1 MASNQSDRDD
11 SGIDWS
17 SQEVAEHRNR
27 GRARRSATQGPATQM
42 MLDLAEIRTGSR
54 VLDVAAG
61 TGDQT
66 LLAAERVGSTGYVLA
81 TDISTN
87 MLKLAADTAR
97 EAGFTNV
104 ETRVMD
110 AANIDLDE
118 DSFDAAI
125 CQLGLFLFSN
135 PVNVLRSMRR
145 VVRLEGKVAAL
156 VFSTAEKNPYQGIA
170 LGVARRLGSKGP
182 PLFSLG
188 ETHVL
193 ESAFRESGLR
203 NVAVHAATVRRH
215 FSSSAEI
222 IQRLKET
229 AFLRAPFEKLEDSAR
244 EQAWTEIE
252 RQFRPLEGSNGV
264 DVPGEFLI
272 AVGTK

>member
-1 MASNQSDRDD
+1 MASNESDRDD
-11 SGIDWS
+11 SGINWS
-17 SQEVAEHRNR
+17 SQEVAERRNR
-27 GRARRSATQGPATQM
+27 GRARRGEIQGPATQM
-42 MLDLAEIRTGSR
+42 MLDLAEVRTGSR

-66 LLAAERVGSTGYVLA
+66 LLAAERVGPTGFVLA
-81 TDISTN
+81 TDISAS
-87 MLKLAADTAR
+87 MLKLAADAAR

-110 AANIDLDE
+110 AENIVLDA

-145 VVRLEGKVAAL
+145 VVRPEGKVAAL

-182 PLFSLG
+182 PLFSVG

-193 ESAFRESGLR
+193 ENAFRESGLR
-203 NVAVHAATVRRH
+203 NIIVHAASVSRH
-215 FSSSAEI
+215 FSSTAEI
-222 IQRLKET
+222 TQRLKET

-252 RQFRPLEGSNGV
+252 RQFRPLEGTNGI
-264 DVPGEFLI
+264 DVPGEFLVG
-272 AVGTK
+272 VGTK